1 VYKFEY
7 GKESGD
13 MRVQKV
19 NEHTIRIFIS
29 LTELTDRD
37 ITMADLFQRSA
48 KTEQLF
54 WELIAQA
61 REEVEFNLDQPF
73 WIQATVAPD
82 DEFVIT
88 IMKQDEQIE
97 GATKEK
103 PRKSTKGRVTELV
116 YVFTDFEDVLAAV
129 GRLPEFN
136 QLRSGLF
143 LFEEEY
149 YIVLNR
155 MGTGKK
161 RLLAEAI
168 LDEYGEIVATTGV
181 FLSEHGKVIIP
192 VKAVQTLNASFK
204 KPLVM
209 DDQVSL

>member
-1 VYKFEY
+1 
-7 GKESGD
+7 

-73 WIQATVAPD
+73 WIQATVATN

-88 IMKQDEQIE
+88 IMKQEEQLE
-97 GATKEK
+97 GLIKEK
-103 PRKSTKGRVTELV
+103 AVRKPVKGRVTELV
-116 YVFTDFEDVLAAV
+116 YVFADFEDVVSAV
-129 GRLPEFN
+129 GRLPVFN
-136 QLRSGLF
+136 QLRSSLY
-143 LFEEEY
+143 LFEDEY
-149 YIVLNR
+149 YLILSR
-155 MGTGKK
+155 MGAGKK
-161 RLLAEAI
+161 RLLAEAV
-168 LDEYGEIVATTGV
+168 LDEYGEIVAIASA
-181 FLSEHGKVIIP
+181 FLGEHGTVIIP
-192 VKAVQTLNASFK
+192 EKAVQVLNNSFN
-204 KPLVM
+204 KPEPKENE
-209 DDQVSL
+209 

>member
-1 VYKFEY
+1 
-7 GKESGD
+7 

-73 WIQATVAPD
+73 WIQATVASN

-88 IMKQDEQIE
+88 IMKQEDPAE
-97 GATKEK
+97 GSMKEK
-103 PRKSTKGRVTELV
+103 VAKKTPKGRVTELV
-116 YVFTDFEDVLAAV
+116 YAFADFEDVVSAV

-136 QLRSGLF
+136 QLRSSLYE
-143 LFEEEY
+143 FEEEY
-149 YIVLNR
+149 YLVLNR

-181 FLSEHGKVIIP
+181 FLSEHGKTIIK
-192 VKAVQTLNASFK
+192 VKAVQTLNASFNK
-204 KPLVM
+204 SS
-209 DDQVSL
+209 QS

>member
-1 VYKFEY
+1 
-7 GKESGD
+7 

-29 LTELTDRD
+29 MTELNDRD

-73 WIQATVAPD
+73 WIQATVASN

-88 IMKQDEQIE
+88 IMKQEEQLE
-97 GATKEK
+97 GSNKEK
-103 PRKSTKGRVTELV
+103 ATRKPTKGVTELV
-116 YVFTDFEDVLAAV
+116 YVFADFEDVLAAV
-129 GRLPEFN
+129 GRLPEIN

-143 LFEEEY
+143 EFEEEY
-149 YIVLNR
+149 YLVLNR

-181 FLSEHGKVIIP
+181 FLSEHGKVIIQ

-204 KPLVM
+204 KPS
-209 DDQVSL
+209 QS

>member
-1 VYKFEY
+1 
-7 GKESGD
+7 

-73 WIQATVAPD
+73 WIQATVATN

-88 IMKQDEQIE
+88 IMKQEEQLEDLIKDKV
-97 GATKEK
+97 ARK
-103 PRKSTKGRVTELV
+103 PSKGRVTELV
-116 YVFTDFEDVLAAV
+116 YAFADFEDVLSAV

-136 QLRSGLF
+136 QLRSGL
-143 LFEEEY
+143 L
-149 YIVLNR
+149 
-155 MGTGKK
+155 
-161 RLLAEAI
+161 
-168 LDEYGEIVATTGV
+168 
-181 FLSEHGKVIIP
+181 
-192 VKAVQTLNASFK
+192 
-204 KPLVM
+204 
-209 DDQVSL
+209 

>member
-1 VYKFEY
+1 
-7 GKESGD
+7 

-29 LTELTDRD
+29 LTELSDRD
-37 ITMADLFQRSA
+37 ITMADLFQRSV

-73 WIQATVAPD
+73 WIQATVASN

-88 IMKQDEQIE
+88 IMKQEDPVE
-97 GATKEK
+97 GSMKEK
-103 PRKSTKGRVTELV
+103 AAKKTPKGRVTELV
-116 YVFTDFEDVLAAV
+116 YAFADFEDVVSAV

-136 QLRSGLF
+136 QLRSSLYE
-143 LFEEEY
+143 FEEEY
-149 YIVLNR
+149 YLVLNR
-155 MGTGKK
+155 MGAGKK

-181 FLSEHGKVIIP
+181 FLSEHGKTIIK
-192 VKAVQTLNASFK
+192 VKAVQTLNASFN
-204 KPLVM
+204 KPL
-209 DDQVSL
+209 QS

>member
-1 VYKFEY
+1 
-7 GKESGD
+7 

-73 WIQATVAPD
+73 WIQATVATN

-88 IMKQDEQIE
+88 IMKQEEQAE
-97 GATKEK
+97 GSVKEK
-103 PRKSTKGRVTELV
+103 VVRKTKGRVTELV
-116 YVFTDFEDVLAAV
+116 YVFADLEDVISAV
-129 GRLPEFN
+129 GRLPEFA
-136 QLRSGLF
+136 QLLSSLYE
-143 LFEEEY
+143 FEKEY
-149 YIVLNR
+149 YLVLNR

-168 LDEYGEIVATTGV
+168 LDEYGEIVGTTGV
-181 FLSEHGKVIIP
+181 FLSEHGKGIIP
-192 VKAVQTLNASFK
+192 TKAVQTLNASFNK
-204 KPLVM
+204 KKQSEVL
-209 DDQVSL
+209 

>member
-1 VYKFEY
+1 
-7 GKESGD
+7 

-73 WIQATVAPD
+73 WIQATVASN

-88 IMKQDEQIE
+88 IMKQEDLSEE
-97 GATKEK
+97 TVKEK
-103 PRKSTKGRVTELV
+103 PVRKTSKGRLAESV
-116 YVFTDFEDVLAAV
+116 YVFADFEDLISAV

-136 QLRSGLF
+136 QLCSGLF
-143 LFEEEY
+143 EFEGEY
-149 YIVLNR
+149 YLVLSR

-181 FLSEHGKVIIP
+181 FLSEHGKSIIP
-192 VKAVQTLNASFK
+192 VQAVQTLNASFNQPSESK
-204 KPLVM
+204 
-209 DDQVSL
+209 

>member
-1 VYKFEY
+1 
-7 GKESGD
+7 

-73 WIQATVAPD
+73 WIQATVASN

-88 IMKQDEQIE
+88 IMKQEELSED
-97 GATKEK
+97 TVKEK
-103 PRKSTKGRVTELV
+103 PVRKTSKSRLAESV
-116 YVFTDFEDVLAAV
+116 YAFADFEDLISAV

-136 QLRSGLF
+136 QLRSS
-143 LFEEEY
+143 LFEFEGEY
-149 YIVLNR
+149 YLVLSR

-161 RLLAEAI
+161 RQLAEAI
-168 LDEYGEIVATTGV
+168 MDEYGEIVATTGV
-181 FLSEHGKVIIP
+181 FLSEHGKSIIP
-192 VKAVQTLNASFK
+192 VKAVQTLNASFN
-204 KPLVM
+204 
-209 DDQVSL
+209 QTS

>member
-1 VYKFEY
+1 
-7 GKESGD
+7 

-29 LTELTDRD
+29 LTELSDRD

-54 WELIAQA
+54 WELISQA

-73 WIQATVAPD
+73 WIQATVAAN

-97 GATKEK
+97 GSISIIKEK
-103 PRKSTKGRVTELV
+103 GTRKTSKGRVSELV
-116 YVFTDFEDVLAAV
+116 YAFADFEDMLSAA

-143 LFEEEY
+143 EFEDEY
-149 YIVLNR
+149 YLVLSR

-168 LDEYGEIVATTGV
+168 LDEYGELVGTTGA
-181 FLSEHGKVIIP
+181 FLSEHGKTILPI
-192 VKAVQTLNASFK
+192 KAIQTLNASFK
-204 KPLVM
+204 KP
-209 DDQVSL
+209 S

>member
-1 VYKFEY
+1 
-7 GKESGD
+7 

-29 LTELTDRD
+29 LTELTERD

-73 WIQATVAPD
+73 WIQATVATN

-88 IMKQDEQIE
+88 IMKQEEAE
-97 GATKEK
+97 GSVKEK
-103 PRKSTKGRVTELV
+103 VVRKASKGRVTELV
-116 YVFTDFEDVLAAV
+116 YVFADLEDVISAV
-129 GRLPEFN
+129 GRLPEFA
-136 QLRSGLF
+136 QLKSSLYE
-143 LFEEEY
+143 FENEY
-149 YIVLNR
+149 YLVLNR

-168 LDEYGEIVATTGV
+168 LDEYGEIVGTTGV
-181 FLSEHGKVIIP
+181 FLSEHGKEIISA
-192 VKAVQTLNASFK
+192 KAVQTLNASFNK
-204 KPLVM
+204 TKQSEAL
-209 DDQVSL
+209 

>member
-1 VYKFEY
+1 
-7 GKESGD
+7 

-73 WIQATVAPD
+73 WIQATVATN

-88 IMKQDEQIE
+88 IMKQEEQGE
-97 GATKEK
+97 GAVKEK
-103 PRKSTKGRVTELV
+103 SGRKSSKGRITELV
-116 YVFTDFEDVLAAV
+116 YVFADFEDVVSAV
-129 GRLPEFN
+129 GRLPEFA
-136 QLRSGLF
+136 QLRSSLYE
-143 LFEEEY
+143 FEKEY
-149 YIVLNR
+149 YLILSR

-161 RLLAEAI
+161 RFLAEAI
-168 LDEYGEIVATTGV
+168 LDEYGEIVGTTGV
-181 FLSEHGKVIIP
+181 FLSEHGKEIIP
-192 VKAVQTLNASFK
+192 EKAVQTLNTAFNKSTQSRT
-204 KPLVM
+204 L
-209 DDQVSL
+209 

>member
-1 VYKFEY
+1 
-7 GKESGD
+7 

-73 WIQATVAPD
+73 WIQATVASN

-88 IMKQDEQIE
+88 IMKQEDPAE
-97 GATKEK
+97 GSMKEK
-103 PRKSTKGRVTELV
+103 VAKKTPKGRVTELV
-116 YVFTDFEDVLAAV
+116 YAFADFEDVVSAV

-136 QLRSGLF
+136 QLRSSLYE
-143 LFEEEY
+143 FEEEY
-149 YIVLNR
+149 YLVLNR

-181 FLSEHGKVIIP
+181 FLSEHGKTIIK
-192 VKAVQTLNASFK
+192 VKAVQTLNASFNK
-204 KPLVM
+204 LS
-209 DDQVSL
+209 QS

>member
-1 VYKFEY
+1 
-7 GKESGD
+7 

-73 WIQATVAPD
+73 WIQATVASN

-88 IMKQDEQIE
+88 IMKQEDPAE
-97 GATKEK
+97 GSVKEK
-103 PRKSTKGRVTELV
+103 TVRKTSKGRVTELV
-116 YVFTDFEDVLAAV
+116 YAFADFEDMISAV

-136 QLRSGLF
+136 QLRSSLYE
-143 LFEEEY
+143 FEEEY
-149 YIVLNR
+149 YLVLNR

-181 FLSEHGKVIIP
+181 FLSEHGKAITK
-192 VKAVQTLNASFK
+192 VKAVQTLNASFN
-204 KPLVM
+204 KPS
-209 DDQVSL
+209 QS

>member
-1 VYKFEY
+1 
-7 GKESGD
+7 

-29 LTELTDRD
+29 MTELTDRD

-61 REEVEFNLDQPF
+61 KEEVEFNIDQPF
-73 WIQATVAPD
+73 WIQATVASN

-88 IMKQDEQIE
+88 IMKQDEQLE
-97 GATKEK
+97 GANKEK
-103 PRKSTKGRVTELV
+103 PVRKVTKGRVAELV
-116 YVFTDFEDVLAAV
+116 YVFTDFEDVLSAAL
-129 GRLPEFN
+129 RIPQFN
-136 QLRSGLF
+136 QLRSSLYE
-143 LFEEEY
+143 FEEEY
-149 YIVLNR
+149 YLVLNR

-161 RLLAEAI
+161 RLLAEAV

-181 FLSEHGKVIIP
+181 FLSEHGKGIIT
-192 VKAVQTLNASFK
+192 VKAVQTLRDSFTK
-204 KPLVM
+204 SS
-209 DDQVSL
+209 DI

>member
-1 VYKFEY
+1 
-7 GKESGD
+7 

-37 ITMADLFQRSA
+37 ITMTDLFQRSA

-73 WIQATVAPD
+73 WIQATVATN

-88 IMKQDEQIE
+88 IMKQEEQVE
-97 GATKEK
+97 GSVKEK
-103 PRKSTKGRVTELV
+103 AARKTSKGRVTELV
-116 YVFTDFEDVLAAV
+116 YVFADLEDVISAV
-129 GRLPEFN
+129 GRLPEFA
-136 QLRSGLF
+136 QLRSSLYE
-143 LFEEEY
+143 FEKEY
-149 YIVLNR
+149 YLVLNR

-161 RLLAEAI
+161 RFLAEAI
-168 LDEYGEIVATTGV
+168 LDEYGEIIGTTGV
-181 FLSEHGKVIIP
+181 FLSEHGKGVILE
-192 VKAVQTLNASFK
+192 KAVQTLNNAFK
-204 KPLVM
+204 KT
-209 DDQVSL
+209 QN

>member
-1 VYKFEY
+1 
-7 GKESGD
+7 

-73 WIQATVAPD
+73 WIQATVATN

-88 IMKQDEQIE
+88 IMKQEEQLE
-97 GATKEK
+97 GLIKDKVAA
-103 PRKSTKGRVTELV
+103 RKSSKGRVTELV
-116 YVFTDFEDVLAAV
+116 YAFADFEDVLSAV

-143 LFEEEY
+143 EFEEEY
-149 YIVLNR
+149 YLVLNR
-155 MGTGKK
+155 MGSGKK

-181 FLSEHGKVIIP
+181 FLSEHGKSIIP
-192 VKAVQTLNASFK
+192 VKAVQLLNTSFN
-204 KPLVM
+204 KP
-209 DDQVSL
+209 SHS

>member
-1 VYKFEY
+1 
-7 GKESGD
+7 

-73 WIQATVAPD
+73 WIQATVASN

-88 IMKQDEQIE
+88 IMKQEEQLE
-97 GATKEK
+97 GSKEK
-103 PRKSTKGRVTELV
+103 ARKSTKGRVTELV
-116 YVFTDFEDVLAAV
+116 YVFGDFEDVLAAV

-143 LFEEEY
+143 LFEKEY
-149 YIVLNR
+149 YLVLNR
-155 MGTGKK
+155 MGSGKK

-181 FLSEHGKVIIP
+181 FLSEHGKVIVP

-204 KPLVM
+204 KPS
-209 DDQVSL
+209 QS

>member
-1 VYKFEY
+1 
-7 GKESGD
+7 

-73 WIQATVAPD
+73 WIQATVATN

-88 IMKQDEQIE
+88 IMKQEDQIE
-97 GATKEK
+97 GSVKEK
-103 PRKSTKGRVTELV
+103 AGRKVSRGRITELV
-116 YVFTDFEDVLAAV
+116 YVFNDFEDVISAI
-129 GRLPEFN
+129 GRLPEFA
-136 QLRSGLF
+136 QLRSGLYE
-143 LFEEEY
+143 FESEY
-149 YIVLNR
+149 YLVLNR

-161 RLLAEAI
+161 RYLAEAI
-168 LDEYGEIVATTGV
+168 LDEYGEIVGLTKS
-181 FLSEHGKVIIP
+181 FLTEHGKEIIRE
-192 VKAVQTLNASFK
+192 KAVQTLNAAFN
-204 KPLVM
+204 KPTEN
-209 DDQVSL
+209 

>member
-1 VYKFEY
+1 
-7 GKESGD
+7 

-73 WIQATVAPD
+73 WIQATVATN

-88 IMKQDEQIE
+88 IMKQEEQLE
-97 GATKEK
+97 GLIKEK
-103 PRKSTKGRVTELV
+103 SVRKPVKGRVTELV
-116 YVFTDFEDVLAAV
+116 YVFADFEDVISAV
-129 GRLPEFN
+129 GRLPEFS
-136 QLRSGLF
+136 QLRSSLY
-143 LFEEEY
+143 LFEGEY
-149 YIVLNR
+149 FLSLSR
-155 MGTGKK
+155 MGAGKK
-161 RLLAEAI
+161 RLLAEAV
-168 LDEYGEIVATTGV
+168 LDEYGEIVATTSA
-181 FLSEHGKVIIP
+181 FLAEHGKVILP
-192 VKAVQTLNASFK
+192 VKAVQALNDSFNK
-204 KPLVM
+204 LGPKE
-209 DDQVSL
+209 SE

>member
-1 VYKFEY
+1 
-7 GKESGD
+7 

-73 WIQATVAPD
+73 WIQATVASN
-82 DEFVIT
+82 DEFIIT
-88 IMKQDEQIE
+88 IMKQEEQLA
-97 GATKEK
+97 GSKEK
-103 PRKSTKGRVTELV
+103 AARKSTKGRVTELV
-116 YVFTDFEDVLAAV
+116 YAFADFEDVLAAV

-143 LFEEEY
+143 LFEQEY
-149 YIVLNR
+149 YLVLNR
-155 MGTGKK
+155 LGSGKK

-168 LDEYGEIVATTGV
+168 LDEYGEIVGTTGG
-181 FLSEHGKVIIP
+181 FLSEHGKVIIA

-204 KPLVM
+204 KP
-209 DDQVSL
+209 SLS

>member
-1 VYKFEY
+1 
-7 GKESGD
+7 

-73 WIQATVAPD
+73 WIQATVATN

-88 IMKQDEQIE
+88 IMKQEEQAE
-97 GATKEK
+97 GSVKEK
-103 PRKSTKGRVTELV
+103 VVRKTSKGRVTELV
-116 YVFTDFEDVLAAV
+116 YVFADFEDVVSAV
-129 GRLPEFN
+129 GRLPEFS
-136 QLRSGLF
+136 QLRSSLYE
-143 LFEEEY
+143 FEKEY
-149 YIVLNR
+149 YLVLNR
-155 MGTGKK
+155 IGTGKK

-168 LDEYGEIVATTGV
+168 LDEYGEIVGTTGV
-181 FLSEHGKVIIP
+181 FLSEHGKEIIST
-192 VKAVQTLNASFK
+192 KAVQTLNASFNK
-204 KPLVM
+204 MKQSEVL
-209 DDQVSL
+209 

>member
-1 VYKFEY
+1 
-7 GKESGD
+7 

-29 LTELTDRD
+29 LNELTERD

-73 WIQATVAPD
+73 WIQATVATN

-88 IMKQDEQIE
+88 IMKQEEQIE
-97 GATKEK
+97 GFIKEK
-103 PRKSTKGRVTELV
+103 TSRKPSKGRVTELV
-116 YVFTDFEDVLAAV
+116 YVFEDFEDAIAAA

-136 QLRSGLF
+136 QLRSSFYLY
-143 LFEEEY
+143 ESEY
-149 YIVLNR
+149 YLILSR

-161 RLLAEAI
+161 RLMAEAI
-168 LDEYGEIVATTGV
+168 LDEYGEIVATTSA
-181 FLSEHGKVIIP
+181 FLSEHGKIIIP
-192 VKAVQTLNASFK
+192 EKAVQALNASFR
-204 KPLVM
+204 
-209 DDQVSL
+209 SFS

>member
-1 VYKFEY
+1 
-7 GKESGD
+7 

-73 WIQATVAPD
+73 WIQATVATN

-88 IMKQDEQIE
+88 IMKQEEQQLE
-97 GATKEK
+97 GLVKEK
-103 PRKSTKGRVTELV
+103 AARKPVKSRVTELV
-116 YVFTDFEDVLAAV
+116 YVFADFEDVVSAV
-129 GRLPEFN
+129 GRLPEFS
-136 QLRSGLF
+136 QLRSSLY
-143 LFEEEY
+143 LFEGEY
-149 YIVLNR
+149 YLILSR
-155 MGTGKK
+155 IGTGKK
-161 RLLAEAI
+161 RLMAEAI
-168 LDEYGEIVATTGV
+168 LDEYGEIVATTSA
-181 FLSEHGKVIIP
+181 FLTEHGKEIIP
-192 VKAVQTLNASFK
+192 VKAVQTLNESFNK
-204 KPLVM
+204 L
-209 DDQVSL
+209 S

>member
-1 VYKFEY
+1 
-7 GKESGD
+7 

-54 WELIAQA
+54 WELIVQA

-73 WIQATVAPD
+73 WIQATVATN

-88 IMKQDEQIE
+88 IMKQEEQVE
-97 GATKEK
+97 GSVKEK
-103 PRKSTKGRVTELV
+103 AGRKTTKGRVTELV
-116 YVFTDFEDVLAAV
+116 YVFADFEDVISAV

-136 QLRSGLF
+136 QLRSSLYE
-143 LFEEEY
+143 FEKEY
-149 YIVLNR
+149 YLVLNR

-168 LDEYGEIVATTGV
+168 LDEYGEIVGTNGV
-181 FLSEHGKVIIP
+181 FLSEHGKGIILE
-192 VKAVQTLNASFK
+192 KAVQTLNVSFN
-204 KPLVM
+204 KPTQREIL
-209 DDQVSL
+209 

>member
-1 VYKFEY
+1 
-7 GKESGD
+7 
-13 MRVQKV
+13 MRVQKI

-29 LTELTDRD
+29 MTELNDRD

-73 WIQATVAPD
+73 WIQATVASN

-88 IMKQDEQIE
+88 VMRQEEIE
-97 GATKEK
+97 GSNKEK
-103 PRKSTKGRVTELV
+103 AARKSTKGRVTELV
-116 YVFTDFEDVLAAV
+116 YVFADFEDVLAAV

-136 QLRSGLF
+136 QLRSGLY

-149 YIVLNR
+149 YLVLNR

-181 FLSEHGKVIIP
+181 FLSEHGKIIIP
-192 VKAVQTLNASFK
+192 LKAVQTLNASFK
-204 KPLVM
+204 KPL
-209 DDQVSL
+209 

>member
-1 VYKFEY
+1 
-7 GKESGD
+7 

-73 WIQATVAPD
+73 WIQATVATN

-88 IMKQDEQIE
+88 IMKQEDQVE
-97 GATKEK
+97 GSVKEK
-103 PRKSTKGRVTELV
+103 VVRKASKGRVTELV
-116 YVFTDFEDVLAAV
+116 YVFADFEDVVSAV
-129 GRLPEFN
+129 GRLPEFP
-136 QLRSGLF
+136 QLRSSLYE
-143 LFEEEY
+143 FEKEY
-149 YIVLNR
+149 YLVLNR

-168 LDEYGEIVATTGV
+168 LDEYGEIVGTTGV
-181 FLSEHGKVIIP
+181 FLSEHGKGIIAL
-192 VKAVQTLNASFK
+192 KAVQTLNASFNK
-204 KPLVM
+204 TKQSEVL
-209 DDQVSL
+209 